1 MSFKHHERPNQGG
14 ENILLNYLTAGES
27 HGPQLTGIIEGIP
40 SGLHLDID
48 EINNQLKKRQGG
60 YGRGNRQKI
69 EHDQVTIV
77 GGVRHG
83 TTLGSPVALVVNNR
97 DHAHW
102 NEIMD
107 PVTPETPEN
116 TLRKVERP
124 RPGHADLVGGMKYRH
139 HDLRNVLERSS
150 ARETA
155 IRVAIGA
162 VCKQLLEQVGI
173 RIAGYVQQ
181 IGPVSTDD
189 QLELDVTKIENEIA
203 NNDLRIVDQ
212 TKVDEIHDLIDK
224 TRKDGDTLGG
234 IIRVVADNVPAG
246 LGSYISWDTKLDAK
260 IAAAVVGVNAMKG
273 VEIGDGFK
281 AATSFGSQVMD
292 EIDWNKDDG
301 FFRNTDHLGG
311 FEGGM
316 TNGMPIIVK
325 AAMKP
330 IPTLY
335 KPLQSVDVNTK
346 AVKKANVERSD
357 TTAIVPAS
365 IVIESVVAIEL
376 AKALTDKFDADNVS
390 RLQEQVAAYRDEIK
404 HY

>member
-1 MSFKHHERPNQGG
+1 MM
-14 ENILLNYLTAGES
+14 NYLTAGES

-40 SGLHLDID
+40 SGLHLDVD
-48 EINNQLKKRQGG
+48 AINDQLKKRQGG

-69 EHDQVTIV
+69 EHDEVTIT

-83 TTLGSPVALVVNNR
+83 ITLGSPIALVVNNR

-102 NEIMD
+102 SQIMD
-107 PVTPETPEN
+107 PVSPETPEN

-139 HDLRNVLERSS
+139 EDLRNVLERSS

-162 VCKQLLEQVGI
+162 VCKQLLQQLGI
-173 RIAGYVQQ
+173 NIVGYVEQ
-181 IGPVSTDD
+181 IGQISTDENP
-189 QLELDVTKIENEIA
+189 ELDVAKIEAAIGQ
-203 NNDLRIVDQ
+203 NDLRIIDQ
-212 TKVDEIHDLIDK
+212 TKVSPIHDLIDQTK
-224 TRKDGDTLGG
+224 RDGDTLGG
-234 IIRVVADNVPAG
+234 IVRVVATNVPAG
-246 LGSYISWDTKLDAK
+246 LGSYISWDTKLDGK
-260 IAAAVVGVNAMKG
+260 LAAAVMGVNAMKG

-292 EIDWNKDDG
+292 EIDWNQDQG

-335 KPLQSVDVNTK
+335 KPLQSVDIQTK
-346 AVKKANVERSD
+346 EVKKANVERSD

-376 AKALTDKFDADNVS
+376 AKALTDKFDGDNLQ
-390 RLQEQVAAYRDEIK
+390 RLQEQLDQYRDELK
-404 HY
+404 KF

>member
-1 MSFKHHERPNQGG
+1 MM
-14 ENILLNYLTAGES
+14 NYLTAGES

-40 SGLHLDID
+40 SGLHLDVD
-48 EINNQLKKRQGG
+48 AINDQLKKRQGG

-69 EHDQVTIV
+69 EHDEVTIT

-83 TTLGSPVALVVNNR
+83 ITFGSPIALVVNNR

-102 NEIMD
+102 SQIMD
-107 PVTPETPEN
+107 PVSPETPEN

-139 HDLRNVLERSS
+139 EDLRNVLERSS

-162 VCKQLLEQVGI
+162 VCKQLLQQLGI
-173 RIAGYVQQ
+173 KIVGYVEQ
-181 IGPVSTDD
+181 IGQISTDENP
-189 QLELDVTKIENEIA
+189 ELDVAKIEAAIGQ
-203 NNDLRIVDQ
+203 NDLRIIDQ
-212 TKVDEIHDLIDK
+212 TKVSPIHDLIDQTK
-224 TRKDGDTLGG
+224 RDGDTLGG
-234 IIRVVADNVPAG
+234 IIRVVATNVPAG
-246 LGSYISWDTKLDAK
+246 LGSYISWDTKLDGK
-260 IAAAVVGVNAMKG
+260 LAAAVMGVNAMKG

-292 EIDWNKDDG
+292 EIDWNQDQG

-335 KPLQSVDVNTK
+335 KPLQSVDIQTK
-346 AVKKANVERSD
+346 EVKKANVERSD

-376 AKALTDKFDADNVS
+376 AKALTDKFDGDNLQ
-390 RLQEQVAAYRDEIK
+390 RLQEQLDQYRDELK
-404 HY
+404 KF